1 MNQFV
6 GYRRIKN
13 FCEVVGQRKKLN
25 VFIDGAINDPEGIA
39 EDVSNIGHWGTGNLR
54 VAKYRDGDVAATDE
68 HADYVAWFLD
78 AGERFR
84 KALKAIGPIEVS

>member
-54 VAKYRDGDVAATDE
+54 VEIAKEQDVPPAM
-68 HADYVAWFLD
+68 
-78 AGERFR
+78 RM
-84 KALKAIGPIEVS
+84 IEQAYKTQA